1 MELVTIEE
9 LYERIFQLEGEKL
22 DLEGEIE
29 HLKEKIRDLIQERD
43 EYYVRKNIDYGVS
56 DRDFV

>member
-1 MELVTIEE
+1 MEVTTEE

-29 HLKEKIRDLIQERD
+29 HLKEEIRDLIQERD
-43 EYYVRKNIDYGVS
+43 EYYRPIPIDYGVS
-56 DRDFV
+56 DRDFC

>member
-1 MELVTIEE
+1 MEVTTEE

-29 HLKEKIRDLIQERD
+29 HLKEEIRDLEQERD
-43 EYYVRKNIDYGVS
+43 EYYVRKPIDYGVS
-56 DRDFV
+56 DRD

>member
-1 MELVTIEE
+1 MEVTTEE

-22 DLEGEIE
+22 DLEDEIE
-29 HLKEKIRDLIQERD
+29 HLKEEIRDLIQERD
-43 EYYVRKNIDYGVS
+43 EYYRPIPIDYGVS

>member
-1 MELVTIEE
+1 MELVTTEE

-29 HLKEKIRDLIQERD
+29 HLKEEIRDLIQERD
-43 EYYVRKNIDYGVS
+43 EYYKPIQIDYGVS

>member
-1 MELVTIEE
+1 MEVTTEE

-29 HLKEKIRDLIQERD
+29 HLKEEIRDLIQERD
-43 EYYVRKNIDYGVS
+43 EYYVRKPIDYGVS
-56 DRDFV
+56 DRD